1 MHFWNSKCSKSINN
15 DPIYMKKIFW
25 MSLGVQDCLTKKIMI
40 ISQLFFSKKFYSGG
54 GPRVE
59 KVCNFLEISRLYYV
73 LLPLKRVSKL
83 KNHHQLTFV
92 FLKSVWSVVRCS
104 RLFLWIDMSLMKPT
118 NTHNRYSWPT
128 ENFFMP
134 LELKCHVH

>member
-1 MHFWNSKCSKSINN
+1 
-15 DPIYMKKIFW
+15 MKKIFW

-92 FLKSVWSVVRCS
+92 FLKSV
-104 RLFLWIDMSLMKPT
+104 
-118 NTHNRYSWPT
+118 
-128 ENFFMP
+128 
-134 LELKCHVH
+134 